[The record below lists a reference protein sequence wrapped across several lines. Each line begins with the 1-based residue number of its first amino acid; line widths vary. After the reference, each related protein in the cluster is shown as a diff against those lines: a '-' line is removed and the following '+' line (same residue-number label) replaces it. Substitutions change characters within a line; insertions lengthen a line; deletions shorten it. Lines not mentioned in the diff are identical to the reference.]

1 MIKTVLHA
9 GKDIPKDTIIFASE
23 NNIIQKY
30 NM

>member
-9 GKDIPKDTIIFASE
+9 GKDMPKDTIIFASE
-23 NNIIQKY
+23 NNIILN